1 MCPPRGE
8 GEPFYAYG
16 LTPLEKMP
24 HLAEIALRGGLR
36 QSKFLHDF
44 PSRGLGARLDNL
56 PAEKRQ
62 HLGLRSPRLLR
73 SAFVGGFEG
82 FAGVGVVLGLGGV
95 GPALCG
101 FLPPREP
108 KVRSALRSVG
118 VTCWVE
124 LRPVP
129 ASLTVLL
136 VVA

>member
-16 LTPLEKMP
+16 LPPLEKMP

-101 FLPPREP
+101 FF
-108 KVRSALRSVG
+108 A
-118 VTCWVE
+118 
-124 LRPVP
+124 
-129 ASLTVLL
+129 A
-136 VVA
+136 A